1 MAEQVDLG
9 GFPAKVAVAGASH
22 VGAVRA
28 RNEDSYLARHPFAVV
43 ADGMGGHSHGER
55 ASRLIIDAL
64 SAIDTEEL
72 PSIDD
77 IIDAISSANTELIV
91 TAEDGAMSGSTVSG
105 VALVRPN
112 ADDRP
117 HWMVFNV
124 GDSRVYR
131 FDGRDLE
138 QVSVDHS
145 LVQELVDLGRI
156 TPEAAAYH
164 PDRNV
169 ITRAVGSDPGLDIDV
184 WLLPADAPQTFLVC
198 SDGLTKELG
207 DDFIADHLASHD
219 GSTDDVVETLV
230 AAALAVGGH
239 DNITAVLFEYV
250 PELEGDEVT
259 ATRQPVLEDTRPRG

>member
-1 MAEQVDLG
+1 MTDPVDLG
-9 GFPAKVAVAGASH
+9 GFAAKITVAGASH
-22 VGAVRA
+22 VGAVRT

-55 ASRLIIDAL
+55 ASRCIIDAL
-64 SAIDTEEL
+64 SAIDETEL
-72 PSIDD
+72 PSVDD
-77 IIDAISSANTELIV
+77 VIAAIGAANTELIV
-91 TAEDGAMSGSTVSG
+91 SADEGTVSGSTVSG

-112 ADDRP
+112 PTDKP

-131 FDGRDLE
+131 FDGRHLE

-145 LVQELVDLGRI
+145 VVQELVELGHI
-156 TPEAAAYH
+156 TPEAAAVH

-169 ITRAVGSDPGLDIDV
+169 ITRAVGSDPALDIDV
-184 WLLPADAPQTFLVC
+184 WLLPADSPQTFLVC
-198 SDGLTKELG
+198 SDGLTKELD
-207 DDFIADHLASHD
+207 DDFIADVLASHD
-219 GSTDDVVETLV
+219 ADASGVVDALV

-239 DNITAVLFEYV
+239 DNITAVLFEYI
-250 PELEGDEVT
+250 PDETGDDVT